1 MKQIQ
6 YASFK
11 QVNINDLMTLLNKQK
26 IREHLIEHQLF
37 DLESVNAWMKAKIT
51 LDSIPGCKVRAI
63 YADDTLAGW
72 CAIQLEDGK
81 YEIAI
86 VLDHNFWGMGKRV
99 FAEMIGWAQ
108 GFGHD
113 EIYIHFLHT
122 RPQYKFLRKVAKKVY
137 ETQLLGNTFTTYQLT
152 VNSVIKLSYS

>member
-1 MKQIQ
+1 
-6 YASFK
+6 
-11 QVNINDLMTLLNKQK
+11 
-26 IREHLIEHQLF
+26 
-37 DLESVNAWMKAKIT
+37 
-51 LDSIPGCKVRAI
+51 
-63 YADDTLAGW
+63 
-72 CAIQLEDGK
+72 
-81 YEIAI
+81 
-86 VLDHNFWGMGKRV
+86 
-99 FAEMIGWAQ
+99 AQ